1 MDNENKKP
9 VKSVTVK
16 YEPKKKGFGEAFKK
30 FLKAF
35 CAIILACMLL
45 AGGIIGG
52 IMWQRNHQETKVEEK
67 APILKNVS
75 ISQKVVELKQL
86 TTAQLTYHGL
96 VEYEEGSVRFINEK
110 AFLMTYTGKVTAG
123 VDFSKAKITESET
136 QITVELPE
144 AEIFTQAIDPNSIQY
159 YDTKKAIFNKS
170 DRDDSTAAQKEAY
183 ENMDAS
189 MDKKELLTTAK
200 AQAKAMVLEMFTP
213 VVGEN
218 VKLVVV

>member
-1 MDNENKKP
+1 MIEWIQ
-9 VKSVTVK
+9 SVSI
-16 YEPKKKGFGEAFKK
+16 EGFGEAFKK
-30 FLKAF
+30 FLKVLF
-35 CAIILACMLL
+35 AIALACLLL

-52 IMWQRNHQETKVEEK
+52 IMWQRNHQESKAEEE
-67 APILKNVS
+67 APVIKNVS
-75 ISQKVVELKQL
+75 ISQKVVDLEQL

-123 VDFSKAKITESET
+123 VDFSKAKITESDS
-136 QITVELPE
+136 QITIKLPE
-144 AEIFTQAIDPNSIQY
+144 AEIFTKSIDPNSIQY

-183 ENMDAS
+183 DNMDAS
-189 MDKKELLTTAK
+189 MDKKELLDSAK
-200 AQAKAMVLEMFTP
+200 SQAKAMVLEMFTP

-218 VKLVVV
+218 VKLVVI